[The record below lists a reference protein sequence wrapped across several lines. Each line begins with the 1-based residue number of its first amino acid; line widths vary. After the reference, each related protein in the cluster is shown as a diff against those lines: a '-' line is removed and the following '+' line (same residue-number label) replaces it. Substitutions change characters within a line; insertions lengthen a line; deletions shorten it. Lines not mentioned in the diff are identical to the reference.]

1 MPDANEPQRLI
12 EEWKAYHNIHLQV
25 IGRVLKRLTAVL
37 RAFERTE
44 VLDPGTTSNLRAA
57 IAELGEI
64 MTHKPPE

>member
-1 MPDANEPQRLI
+1 MST
-12 EEWKAYHNIHLQV
+12 EEWKAFHDVHLQV
-25 IGRVLKRLTAVL
+25 IARVLKRLMAVL
-37 RAFERTE
+37 RAFEKTE

>member
-1 MPDANEPQRLI
+1 MSTP
-12 EEWKAYHNIHLQV
+12 EEWKAFHDIHIQV
-25 IGRVLKRLTAVL
+25 IARVLKRLTAVL

-64 MTHKPPE
+64 MVHKPQE

>member
-1 MPDANEPQRLI
+1 MADDSEARI
-12 EEWKAYHNIHLQV
+12 EEWKAFHDVHLRV
-25 IGRVLKRLTAVL
+25 IERVVKRLVAVL
-37 RAFERTE
+37 RAFDKTE